1 MKIKSLAIRNFRS
14 FCAAEVDFDDYTAFV
29 GPNGAGKST
38 VLCAL
43 NIFFR
48 QTEESP
54 TNLTDLEAEDFHN
67 GNTKDPIEI
76 TVTFH
81 DLEPEAQ
88 ADFAEYYR
96 AGVLIV
102 SSIAVFNEATRTAP
116 VRQFA
121 KRSAMAEFSEFFRLD
136 NDGAKAGDLAKIYEG
151 IRTNFPDLPKSGSKD
166 ANREALRRFEESH
179 SDRCVLIDSEDQFYG
194 FSKGA
199 NRLARYVQWVYVP
212 AVKDPTINDSVH
224 IVTEEDLREI
234 YGPGDPVDFVTVGH
248 LASAESIPALVDIN
262 KLVTRHSAVVGTTGA
277 GKSTTVAGLLAAL
290 SNQNRYP
297 SARIVILDIHGEYA
311 KALEDRS
318 TVFRITPD
326 VLRGEKPLHIPFWAL
341 SFDELVKL
349 AFGSLGEQ
357 PLAAVADAVVTL
369 KRESLVAQPR
379 DGVDIERVTVDS
391 PVPFCIHKLW
401 FDFFQREHRTVIPKP
416 GAGVDEV
423 ESAYLLGADGKPV
436 QLGDAM
442 TVTAPRYRTV
452 KTTGPANERVQWGP
466 DPIGMRQQLAV
477 LASKLRDPQLAFLFN
492 PGKWRPGTDGKVAD
506 DLDALLENW
515 VGGSQP
521 ITILDLSGIP
531 FAVLNE
537 LVGALLRI
545 LYDALFWARNLPEG
559 GRERPLLFV
568 LEEAHAYLAREGS
581 GAVGAAATAV
591 RRIAKEGRKYGVG
604 VMIVSQRPSEIDP
617 TILSQCGTIF
627 AMRLANDTDRGQV
640 AGAAADNLKGL
651 FDMLPVLRTGEAI
664 IVGEAVSLPLRT
676 LIDPPEKNRRPDSG
690 DPRVVVR
697 GDPNKDGFE
706 GEGGWAV
713 VRQKEDYSIVMRQS

>member
-212 AVKDPTINDSVH
+212 AVKDATKENVESRNSALGKLLARTVRSKVKFDEQIRALRESTLNSYKDIIKGQQGALDDISKALTSRLGQWAHPEAIARLEWTEDPRKSVQIEEPTARLFAGEGDFLGDLARFGHGLQRSYLLALLQELASNSDKDQPWLILGCEEPELYQHPPQARHLATVLKALTAGNAQVFVSTHSPYFVTGRHFEHVRLVRRHESDRNSSIKWSTYANVANALSEASGEEALPVDAERAYLHQALQPHINEMFFARRLILVEGLEDVAYITAWMAYTGRWEEFRKSGCHLVAVNGKSFLFEPIVIAKQLEIPTFVIFDADGNTSNENNRKRHERDNSIILKLLDGNPAEPFPASPVWTDKFVLWPANLGAVLKAEVGSETWDPAYSAATKGLGNPEGSFAKNTVH
-224 IVTEEDLREI
+224 IAD
-234 YGPGDPVDFVTVGH
+234 H
-248 LASAESIPALVDIN
+248 L
-262 KLVTRHSAVVGTTGA
+262 
-277 GKSTTVAGLLAAL
+277 
-290 SNQNRYP
+290 
-297 SARIVILDIHGEYA
+297 
-311 KALEDRS
+311 
-318 TVFRITPD
+318 
-326 VLRGEKPLHIPFWAL
+326 
-341 SFDELVKL
+341 
-349 AFGSLGEQ
+349 
-357 PLAAVADAVVTL
+357 
-369 KRESLVAQPR
+369 
-379 DGVDIERVTVDS
+379 
-391 PVPFCIHKLW
+391 
-401 FDFFQREHRTVIPKP
+401 
-416 GAGVDEV
+416 
-423 ESAYLLGADGKPV
+423 
-436 QLGDAM
+436 
-442 TVTAPRYRTV
+442 
-452 KTTGPANERVQWGP
+452 
-466 DPIGMRQQLAV
+466 
-477 LASKLRDPQLAFLFN
+477 
-492 PGKWRPGTDGKVAD
+492 
-506 DLDALLENW
+506 
-515 VGGSQP
+515 
-521 ITILDLSGIP
+521 
-531 FAVLNE
+531 
-537 LVGALLRI
+537 ALLR
-545 LYDALFWARNLPEG
+545 AKGTKLPT
-559 GRERPLLFV
+559 LD
-568 LEEAHAYLAREGS
+568 
-581 GAVGAAATAV
+581 
-591 RRIAKEGRKYGVG
+591 RICK
-604 VMIVSQRPSEIDP
+604 
-617 TILSQCGTIF
+617 TIIEMS
-627 AMRLANDTDRGQV
+627 
-640 AGAAADNLKGL
+640 
-651 FDMLPVLRTGEAI
+651 
-664 IVGEAVSLPLRT
+664 
-676 LIDPPEKNRRPDSG
+676 
-690 DPRVVVR
+690 
-697 GDPNKDGFE
+697 
-706 GEGGWAV
+706 
-713 VRQKEDYSIVMRQS
+713 